1 MEQRLV
7 KHRHSRAQHRR
18 DGHLSHR
25 RSPLDG
31 TETAESRSYTNPRRE
46 GQNSGV
52 ALASD
57 EGNNADLVENWL
69 SKVSRRDLALTEPVG
84 GYHPIQGYLNDST
97 WRPQGLPFENA
108 PRRSH
113 KRTRSQDSSIIN
125 PSKVPSLLPPTTRR
139 HEKTN
144 STKLN
149 DSIDLPGTPSPEFEK
164 RPRHK
169 TREGRYDTQERVRQR
184 RKKGR
189 KERRP
194 PPNNLPRKISSSGR
208 EVMDKFRSG
217 VILNDRLTLQPCRTP
232 GLFQNGR
239 VSSPRPVEELAFNS
253 MASLEHPPP
262 HQSSWQ
268 QKKRSQSKQSQRRE
282 RELEEMATFIGRKET
297 PTGQHKERGQR
308 RYHENSENWQ
318 SGIKLL
324 DDYSIRPVP
333 QLSPTRSIVSEAC
346 LEGGET
352 RQPPQIKS
360 GRSTHP
366 LRSSS
371 RATSYIT
378 WSTSSNHQR
387 TISDDNSDRSSSR
400 TPETVRE
407 ALWRSGV
414 FGGTGLRG
422 KNPNFEAS
430 FHQADDLC
438 NHNKTF
444 QGCEEHVT
452 LEKPTT
458 IVRYTDKGVMTNN
471 ELHQPAVGSKAP
483 ENSESPKPLEAMAKA
498 ELPTQPEINN
508 THSKNVQTY
517 CSAEV
522 DCETNTLPKRADAAT
537 QASFGLQSTEDVPNP
552 APSKFF
558 QRTPA
563 ETPAVNEPAYLSTD
577 KIDMQPTTAVRPRIE
592 ATLNPKLA
600 KGAAVQPQN
609 REVRNSESAMFDV
622 SWTPSSASESRH
634 IDHLL
639 AQDSMLFYRPTFL
652 ENRPPTRG
660 SNSHETSNEKDAISK
675 PWTYPQTT
683 VQESQ
688 QKGLPRALTVQ
699 SHGSAPM
706 PNVSQLQSSE
716 SMADFIARIEQ
727 DALRDEKY
735 HMAYRQRAG
744 DFSMTV
750 GQHVGGSAQARRDSG
765 FDQLLGEPDWV
776 YYQRDD
782 DANANGPKLGSFL
795 ETELFAQ
802 PRDYQRHSPQR
813 SIDQTEAYER
823 EEMNAFWRPNYF
835 CYR

>member
-1 MEQRLV
+1 MDQRLV
-7 KHRHSRAQHRR
+7 KYHHSRDRHHR

-31 TETAESRSYTNPRRE
+31 TETAAYRSNSNPRR
-46 GQNSGV
+46 GGRNSGV

-57 EGNNADLVENWL
+57 EGNSADLVENWL
-69 SKVSRRDLALTEPVG
+69 SKISRRDLALPELVG
-84 GYHPIQGYLNDST
+84 GYHQIQGYLNDST
-97 WRPQGLPFENA
+97 WRPHGLPLEDV
-108 PRRSH
+108 PRQSH
-113 KRTRSQDSSIIN
+113 KRTRSQDSSIIVN
-125 PSKVPSLLPPTTRR
+125 PAGVPSLLPQTTRR
-139 HEKTN
+139 QEKTI
-144 STKLN
+144 STKPN
-149 DSIDLPGTPSPEFEK
+149 DTIGPSGTPSPGFKK

-189 KERRP
+189 EER
-194 PPNNLPRKISSSGR
+194 PNNLPRKISSSGP

-262 HQSSWQ
+262 HKSSWQ
-268 QKKRSQSKQSQRRE
+268 QKKYSQAKQSQRRE
-282 RELEEMATFIGRKET
+282 RELEEMETFIGRKET
-297 PTGQHKERGQR
+297 PTRQHKERGQQ
-308 RYHENSENWQ
+308 RYHENSKNWQ
-318 SGIKLL
+318 TGVKLL
-324 DDYSIRPVP
+324 DDYSMRPVP
-333 QLSPTRSIVSEAC
+333 QMSPTGSMVGEAC
-346 LEGGET
+346 LEGGQT

-360 GRSTHP
+360 DRSTYP

-371 RATSYIT
+371 KATSYIT

-387 TISDDNSDRSSSR
+387 TRSYGNSDRSSSS

-422 KNPNFEAS
+422 KNPNFKDS

-438 NHNKTF
+438 NHKTF
-444 QGCEEHVT
+444 QGYEQHVT

-458 IVRYTDKGVMTNN
+458 IVRYTDKGVMTDN
-471 ELHQPAVGSKAP
+471 ELYQPAGGSKAP
-483 ENSESPKPLEAMAKA
+483 ENSESPKPSGAMAKA
-498 ELPTQPEINN
+498 ELPTQPVINN

-522 DCETNTLPKRADAAT
+522 DCETNTPPKRADAAT
-537 QASFGLQSTEDVPNP
+537 QASFGLQSTENVPTP

-563 ETPAVNEPAYLSTD
+563 ETPAINEPAYTRPD
-577 KIDMQPTTAVRPRIE
+577 KIDMQSITAVRPRIE
-592 ATLNPKLA
+592 AILNPKFA
-600 KGAAVQPQN
+600 KGAAAQPQN
-609 REVRNSESAMFDV
+609 REVRNTESTMFDV
-622 SWTPSSASESRH
+622 SRTPSSASESRH
-634 IDHLL
+634 TDHLL
-639 AQDSMLFYRPTFL
+639 AQDSMLFYRPSLF
-652 ENRPPTRG
+652 ENIPPTRG

-675 PWTYPQTT
+675 LWTYPQMTL
-683 VQESQ
+683 QGSQ
-688 QKGLPRALTVQ
+688 QKGHPSALAAQ
-699 SHGSAPM
+699 SHGSAPRS
-706 PNVSQLQSSE
+706 NVSQLQSSE
-716 SMADFIARIEQ
+716 SMADFIARVDQ

-735 HMAYRQRAG
+735 DMAYRQRAG

-765 FDQLLGEPDWV
+765 FDQLHGEPDWV

-782 DANANGPKLGSFL
+782 ANANGPKVGSYL
-795 ETELFAQ
+795 ETELFTQ
-802 PRDYQRHSPQR
+802 PRDYQRPSPQR
-813 SIDQTEAYER
+813 SIDRTETYER